1 VIQYLKKENWE
12 AREAE
17 WAAERRIASDAF
29 FSEREPTTDEVLAA
43 VAVLRQH
50 LSPSHCPDYVSD
62 RCLAYW
68 ALQHIVTF
76 LFHIRVGGQYYL
88 LSNCRRH
95 FSTWRRALRRPCC
108 KQKSIAGPTPLGV

>member
-1 VIQYLKKENWE
+1 MIQYLKKENWE

-68 ALQHIVTF
+68 F
-76 LFHIRVGGQYYL
+76 Y
-88 LSNCRRH
+88 
-95 FSTWRRALRRPCC
+95 STSSRFFF
-108 KQKSIAGPTPLGV
+108 TLG